1 MILKK
6 SAIPRWLLFA
16 AAHLFLL
23 HLFAGTIQWAD
34 LQVPFRL
41 YWNSFHLDN
50 EISVGTWF
58 NSMLLLGV
66 SVSAFW
72 VGRST
77 ELEADR
83 RPWAVIAVLFF
94 LLSAD
99 EVGTIHEQM
108 SRTVRLRFDLPS
120 YLQYAWVLPA
130 AAFVL
135 LLTLY
140 FARFVFRQKMHVRN
154 GIVAAAAIYLSGALG
169 FEMLGAHFAT
179 MEGKETLSYILACG
193 FEELLEMC
201 GCIRMIEATI
211 QALPS
216 GASIQLAD

>member
-1 MILKK
+1 MLLKK
-6 SAIPRWLLFA
+6 RVVPKWLLFI

-23 HLFAGTIQWAD
+23 HVFAGTIQWAN

-72 VGRST
+72 VSKST
-77 ELEADR
+77 GVETDR
-83 RPWAVIAVLFF
+83 RPWAVIAALFF

-99 EVGTIHEQM
+99 EVGTMHEQM

-140 FARFVFRQKMHVRN
+140 FARFVFRQQKPVRN

-169 FEMLGAHFAT
+169 FEMLGAHFAAT
-179 MEGKETLSYILACG
+179 EGKETLSYVLACG
-193 FEELLEMC
+193 VEELLEMC
-201 GCIRMIEATI
+201 GCIRMVDSSLH
-211 QALPS
+211 ALPPR
-216 GASIQLAD
+216 ASIQLED

>member
-1 MILKK
+1 MPVKK
-6 SAIPRWLLFA
+6 DAVSRWLLFV

-23 HLFAGTIQWAD
+23 HLFAGTIQWAELRVP
-34 LQVPFRL
+34 LQL

-72 VGRST
+72 VSRST
-77 ELEADR
+77 AVVMDR
-83 RPWAVIAVLFF
+83 RPWAMIAALFF

-135 LLTLY
+135 FLTLY
-140 FARFVFRQKMHVRN
+140 FARFVFRQQKPVRN
-154 GIVAAAAIYLSGALG
+154 GIVSAAAIYLSGALG
-169 FEMLGAHFAT
+169 FEMLGAHFAAT
-179 MEGKETLSYILACG
+179 EGKETLSYILACG
-193 FEELLEMC
+193 VEELLEMC
-201 GCIRMIEATI
+201 GCIRMMGATM
-211 QALPS
+211 QALPPQ
-216 GASIQLAD
+216 ASIQLAD